1 MSQFAMLETP
11 PHISILAS
19 GPPAVPA
26 QCGKLAMNSRAQL
39 SRPILPAGWSLF
51 FGGFAAAVLALGLY
65 LLSAWARVAVP
76 LSGGGASSPEGSL
89 WCSCQDRAHNVPYVT
104 LFPGGHPN

>member
-1 MSQFAMLETP
+1 MEVWSIVISEMNPLSGTSGYSGLSQLAMLETP

-19 GPPAVPA
+19 GPPAVPD

-65 LLSAWARVAVP
+65 LLSA
-76 LSGGGASSPEGSL
+76 
-89 WCSCQDRAHNVPYVT
+89 
-104 LFPGGHPN
+104 